1 MASNLDPVFAEV
13 SVAGKAVHFTY
24 LKLEQSFNAHH
35 HCEIHTDCEEFGLWM
50 DEPVD
55 IINYIGKNVNIT
67 FKHRQSG
74 EESLF
79 LGTITH
85 VNFTGY
91 HGRNNSVV
99 ITAASPTVK
108 LAGKPAMDSF
118 MDLPLQQVVQEAV
131 SNSGN
136 GCPVIVNPKFGSK
149 LDFCCQYN
157 ENCFDF
163 LNRLSWQFN
172 EWFFYNGLDCCFGE
186 KSGKSAKIEYDKEM
200 TFFDL
205 SANLVPQKFTRQHY
219 LKHDS
224 REIDKEDPSDIPGV
238 RGYLQVSKRRSESVY
253 TSEAVSPLMPDI
265 NTKKDIDDLVKAEK
279 SRAVGGM
286 LVMHGKTQTCKVKI
300 GGAVKIMLPSKM
312 NVAVKD
318 VDRFLVTN
326 ITQIIDQEGHYSNE
340 FFGIIDGIEAIP
352 MEEPKMPIAMPQI
365 ATVKEDVDPRER
377 GLVKVQ
383 FQWQKR
389 KNKTTNWIRVAT
401 LDAGKS
407 DIVSKNRG
415 HVFIPEIDDL
425 VMVGF
430 EYGDPSRPYVAGS
443 IFKENVS
450 KGGGIDNNI
459 KSIITRSGH
468 TIEFNDTKNAETI
481 KIKDK
486 NSNEILYDTRSKTIT
501 VSTLEQINLVSKTIK
516 IDAKED
522 VYISAGRDMQ
532 VSVGNDFTQ
541 AASGESR
548 ISVGKSSV
556 TSVEKDLETKSG
568 RNTHMESGKNMD
580 LKVAEKLRQE
590 ADNSVDIISVGDKL
604 NLSSKG
610 KMTLKSNVKVH
621 VANG

>member
-1 MASNLDPVFAEV
+1 
-13 SVAGKAVHFTY
+13 
-24 LKLEQSFNAHH
+24 
-35 HCEIHTDCEEFGLWM
+35 
-50 DEPVD
+50 
-55 IINYIGKNVNIT
+55 
-67 FKHRQSG
+67 
-74 EESLF
+74 
-79 LGTITH
+79 
-85 VNFTGY
+85 
-91 HGRNNSVV
+91 
-99 ITAASPTVK
+99 
-108 LAGKPAMDSF
+108 MDSF

-383 FQWQKR
+383 FQWQKH

-468 TIEFNDTKNAETI
+468 TIEFNDNEKGAWGITI
-481 KIKDK
+481 KDRKDNCIHLDTNGKSICISAPEKISILSKDIEIIAK
-486 NSNEILYDTRSKTIT
+486 NQLVLHSEKDTQQTIGTEFNQSVGGDTTLAFGKNLKTSVDAAMELRIEKNLETSIHGNLTEMVDKEVKISSSAGMEIQSQKDMILKSGSN
-501 VSTLEQINLVSKTIK
+501 
-516 IDAKED
+516 
-522 VYISAGRDMQ
+522 VYIS
-532 VSVGNDFTQ
+532 
-541 AASGESR
+541 E
-548 ISVGKSSV
+548 
-556 TSVEKDLETKSG
+556 
-568 RNTHMESGKNMD
+568 
-580 LKVAEKLRQE
+580 
-590 ADNSVDIISVGDKL
+590 
-604 NLSSKG
+604 
-610 KMTLKSNVKVH
+610 
-621 VANG
+621 